1 MIETLWYPWM
11 INQLSPWHIY
21 SILKARMLPILTFWY
36 ITSYA
41 LGFGGVILK
50 FSLMLLVDLF
60 CATALQVIYLVHL
73 SEDQAT
79 PSDVIWLVPSVIWY
93 FVMSPGI
100 VVWSLV
106 TILDDSWGNAPRDV
120 SLGGGEGPQACIGS
134 RIVTRLFR
142 MKHVAFQV
150 LWIGIVLTAIVRA
163 SLSWSV
169 WDC

>member
-21 SILKARMLPILTFWY
+21 SILKARMVPLLTFWY

-41 LGFGGVILK
+41 LGFGGIIPK
-50 FSLMLLVDLF
+50 SSLMLLVDLF

-73 SEDQAT
+73 GADQAT
-79 PSDVIWLVPSVIWY
+79 PSDIIWLLPSLIWY

-106 TILDDSWGNAPRDV
+106 TIFDDSWGNAPRAMD
-120 SLGGGEGPQACIGS
+120 LGDGAKLGTNGAWTGS
-134 RIVTRLFR
+134 RIFMRLLS

-150 LWIGIVLTAIVRA
+150 LWLGIVLIAISRA
-163 SLSWSV
+163 SLSFGV
-169 WDC
+169 